1 MTSEPGA
8 TAKAG
13 PRGTIYDLS
22 YQGYDGPRLGRR
34 FAVWSL
40 YILSLRNAFGLGRGV
55 LPKVLAFGLV
65 ILALSPALVQLIIA
79 AVAPVEDF
87 EFIQPHEYY
96 GFIQIVIILFA
107 AALASDL
114 VGNDRR
120 YGTLAL
126 YFSRPIR
133 RGDYGL
139 AKLAALST
147 GLLAVTVLPQTVMF
161 LGNWLGATDA
171 LAWARDHAVDFAP
184 IVGSG
189 VMICITFAAIGLLT
203 ATYAERRS
211 FAMVAVLAVFLIA
224 FITVQVI
231 ISVSDADATRY
242 AVLLSPAH
250 VMRAFTLVLFN
261 EIPPL
266 RLDSADG
273 SPDDVIAFVDLPD
286 AVFIVVG
293 FAYAIVASG
302 LALYRFRSSE

>member
-1 MTSEPGA
+1 MTSEAG
-8 TAKAG
+8 TTSEAG
-13 PRGTIYDLS
+13 PRGAIYDLS

-40 YILSLRNAFGLGRGV
+40 YILSLRNAFGLGRGA

-65 ILALSPALVQLIIA
+65 ILAFIPAVVQLMIA
-79 AVAPVEDF
+79 AIAPAGDF
-87 EFIQPHEYY
+87 ELVQPHEYY

-147 GLLAVTVLPQTVMF
+147 GLLAVTVLPQTLMF
-161 LGNWLGATDA
+161 LGNWLGAPDA
-171 LAWARDHAVDFAP
+171 LDWARDNAVDFAP

-189 VMICITFAAIGLLT
+189 VMICITFAAVGLLT

-211 FAMVAVLAVFLIA
+211 FAMVAVLAVFLIP
-224 FITVQVI
+224 FITVQI
-231 ISVSDADATRY
+231 IVDVSDADATRY
-242 AVLLSPAH
+242 AVLFSPAH

-261 EIPPL
+261 EIPPPQPHL
-266 RLDSADG
+266 GDG
-273 SPDDVIAFVDLPD
+273 GADDVIAFVDLSD
-286 AVFIVVG
+286 AIFLVVG
-293 FAYAIVASG
+293 FAYAIVVSG
-302 LALYRFRSSE
+302 LALNRFRGSV